1 MVSWYQNGLMNNFG
15 FNTGHLYTFESKADV
30 VTFKRILNTVMFI
43 VPFINMIFTSF
54 LKNINL
60 NTKKS
65 YA

>member
-1 MVSWYQNGLMNNFG
+1 MNNFG
-15 FNTGHLYTFESKADV
+15 IKTGLLYTSESKADA
-30 VTFKRILNTVMFI
+30 VTFKRILNTVIFI
-43 VPFINMIFTSF
+43 VLFINMIFTSF